1 MAHFFSQRKIIII
14 FVTIG
19 SQQTTHERVV
29 KTEQK
34 FKSEKGGSGG
44 TLFKLLFFSFS
55 LFR

>member
-29 KTEQK
+29 KTEQNLK
-34 FKSEKGGSGG
+34 AKKVVVV
-44 TLFKLLFFSFS
+44 LFLNSYFLFLSF
-55 LFR
+55 